1 MITYELAKKLKEA
14 GFSQKGGLYYQ
25 EYIQKKGFG
34 LGLYHKL
41 QQREDLFNE
50 FGELVLMVE
59 PTMCPNLSELI
70 EACGDDFDSL
80 CRCGDLYQSSKA
92 EACSNGEKVAGGF
105 EASSI
110 ETEDYC
116 VWAWG
121 DSAEE
126 AVAKLW
132 LELNKK

>member
-1 MITYELAKKLKEA
+1 MITHELAKKLKEA
-14 GFSQKGGLYYQ
+14 GFPQNCEAQYERDTYIYGKCYDGFNVFNKGVDRGGGDA
-25 EYIQKKGFG
+25 EV
-34 LGLYHKL
+34 
-41 QQREDLFNE
+41 D
-50 FGELVLMVE
+50 
-59 PTMCPNLSELI
+59 CPNLSELI